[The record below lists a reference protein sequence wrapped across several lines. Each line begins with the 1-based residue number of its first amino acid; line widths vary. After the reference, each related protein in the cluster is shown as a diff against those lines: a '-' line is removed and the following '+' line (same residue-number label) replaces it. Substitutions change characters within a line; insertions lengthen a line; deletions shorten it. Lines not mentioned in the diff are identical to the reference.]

1 MPDHAV
7 SACRILKSGHEEVNH
22 THLLNT
28 RKSNAPRL
36 LLPVQTTTR
45 GILCS
50 HGQLLSHQTQVDYIY
65 KNLQHMIDGFSGV
78 LQKI

>member
-1 MPDHAV
+1 MP
-7 SACRILKSGHEEVNH
+7 
-22 THLLNT
+22 
-28 RKSNAPRL
+28 PRL

-78 LQKI
+78 LQKKCIICLISRDIETISVR

>member
-1 MPDHAV
+1 MP
-7 SACRILKSGHEEVNH
+7 
-22 THLLNT
+22 
-28 RKSNAPRL
+28 PRL